1 MVLPLL
7 VAPELADPS
16 MVLMFAWV
24 YTPGFVVAAFKDP
37 GWVTLLVASIA
48 VLSTPIVC
56 TRSFADWAGDGDAA
70 ASEQFNPAAN
80 YKLKLG
86 LAGFCSLYSCIRI
99 AQLVTDKLS
108 FQAK

>member
-48 VLSTPIVC
+48 VSFYQVALKRNVGKCHLFPFVTP
-56 TRSFADWAGDGDAA
+56 
-70 ASEQFNPAAN
+70 P
-80 YKLKLG
+80 
-86 LAGFCSLYSCIRI
+86 
-99 AQLVTDKLS
+99 
-108 FQAK
+108 